1 MKILEKD
8 LIIFLILENVKNI
21 KDKIKKNMKRKRWTR
36 EEIFIEVSAW
46 AFAIFVLVIV
56 VVRWN

>member
-1 MKILEKD
+1 
-8 LIIFLILENVKNI
+8 
-21 KDKIKKNMKRKRWTR
+21 MKRKRWTR

-56 VVRWN
+56 VRDWN